1 MYYEEKLSREAYG
14 GNARGVGVADFN
26 KEFRGSEK
34 CASFI
39 PFLILH
45 NSLFFSVS
53 QEISLWLHHPGCLV
67 LCTLAEFGQ
76 RNLPVGDSNWEK
88 SDYYSTTHHGTWLWS
103 TSVATVNF
111 GKHVDHGDRSLV
123 SHNSLLSLFIRPRG
137 FKDFLS
143 MILSGC

>member
-45 NSLFFSVS
+45 NSLFRSVS
-53 QEISLWLHHPGCLV
+53 QEISL
-67 LCTLAEFGQ
+67 
-76 RNLPVGDSNWEK
+76 
-88 SDYYSTTHHGTWLWS
+88 
-103 TSVATVNF
+103 
-111 GKHVDHGDRSLV
+111 
-123 SHNSLLSLFIRPRG
+123 
-137 FKDFLS
+137 
-143 MILSGC
+143 